1 MHARADAPFPGP
13 GSDNPSDTLADA
25 IDAILP
31 QTQCTRCGY
40 EACRPYADAIARGDA
55 EINRCPPGGE
65 AGMRALARLTGRPVL
80 PLDPECGA
88 EGLRR
93 VARVDESRCIGCTIC
108 IQKCPVDAI
117 IGAPKKMH
125 TVIAA
130 LCTGCDLCVAPCPVD
145 CIEMVPPQDAE
156 SGWSGAQRDRARARF
171 ARRNER
177 LAREA
182 ALRLAR
188 HADGAPGPTREPG
201 ADRLAVI
208 RGAVPRARA
217 KRASRDPLA
226 AASGSAGAPTHA
238 DPTDRSA

>member
-1 MHARADAPFPGP
+1 MHARTDTPFPSS
-13 GSDNPSDTLADA
+13 GSDSPSSVLADA

-40 EACRPYADAIARGDA
+40 DACRPYADAIARGEA

-65 AGMRALARLTGRPVL
+65 AGIRALARLTGRPVL
-80 PLDPECGA
+80 PLDSRCGA
-88 EGLRR
+88 EGPRR

-117 IGAPKKMH
+117 VGAPKQMH
-125 TVIAA
+125 TVLAA

-145 CIEMVPPQDAE
+145 CIEMVSPQDAE
-156 SGWSGAQRDRARARF
+156 SGWNGAQRDRARARF

-182 ALRLAR
+182 ALRLAHR
-188 HADGAPGPTREPG
+188 ADGAPARVREPG
-201 ADRLAVI
+201 AERLAVI
-208 RGAVPRARA
+208 RGAVQRARA
-217 KRASRDPLA
+217 KRASRVPLEA
-226 AASGSAGAPTHA
+226 ANECAGTPTQGDSRNPSA
-238 DPTDRSA
+238 